1 MRTTGSDPAVLSAL
15 TRARCIAPAPDP
27 ALMRVRC
34 GKDVDEGE
42 LRAAHAHF
50 AAATRTYP
58 PLWMAEGEVRCALD
72 ETHLA
77 HIQAYRSGAPHPLVA
92 AHRDE
97 VDAFVVAAGAAL
109 RGVPSAEN
117 GITAVPMKAIDPR
130 APDARDD
137 ATLATVLTAARGA
150 PASVLGPAAAERLG
164 AARAALMSYLALH
177 APARRP
183 GLALAFVA
191 ASFEVGSRM
200 GMPLAPAPL
209 PAWEA
214 AFGPGTPIAALARD
228 AYVFQALMA
237 HLHEL
242 VPGAGFEHQ
251 EQVLAF
257 HEEAHAAM
265 RAGTFGEWV
274 PASVVAA
281 SRLGRRELSE
291 KGLALAA
298 YLSWDDESSPD

>member
-1 MRTTGSDPAVLSAL
+1 MRTTGTDPAVLSAL
-15 TRARCIAPAPDP
+15 TRARSIAPAHDP
-27 ALMRVRC
+27 ALMRVQC

-42 LRAAHAHF
+42 LRGAHAHF

-77 HIQAYRSGAPHPLVA
+77 KLQSYRAGATHPLVA

-109 RGVPSAEN
+109 RGVPSSGG
-117 GITAVPMKAIDPR
+117 GIAAVPLETIDPL
-130 APDARDD
+130 APKARDD
-137 ATLATVLTAARGA
+137 AALAAVLTAARGA

-164 AARAALMSYLALH
+164 AAHTALMMYLALR

-214 AFGPGTPIAALARD
+214 AFGPGAPIAALARD

-257 HEEAHAAM
+257 HEEALAAM
-265 RAGTFGEWV
+265 RAGTFGEWA

-281 SRLGRRELSE
+281 TRLGRTELSE

-298 YLSWDDESSPD
+298 YLSWDDEPSPD